1 MWRDMCPSTGV
12 TEAFPSCVDIHRR
25 DLVDK
30 DSNKSY
36 INYVHLNLC
45 IALAIRLLI
54 FMAGIQGGSGSTVSF
69 VCFSLVCHKCMQ

>member
-1 MWRDMCPSTGV
+1 MYQSTGV
-12 TEAFPSCVDIHRR
+12 TETFPSFVDIHRR

-30 DSNKSY
+30 DSNKNY

-54 FMAGIQGGSGSTVSF
+54 FMAGIRI
-69 VCFSLVCHKCMQ
+69 CIL